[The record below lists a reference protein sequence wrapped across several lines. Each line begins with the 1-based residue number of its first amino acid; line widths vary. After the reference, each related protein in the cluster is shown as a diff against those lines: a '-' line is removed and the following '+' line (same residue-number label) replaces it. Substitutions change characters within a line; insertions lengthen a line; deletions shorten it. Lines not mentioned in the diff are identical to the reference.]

1 MTKRDSTTITQQVPG
16 GTLTTTQSD
25 SGSSSP
31 SAGQSPAFNHLI
43 QRRLDVIIQLGQ
55 GSFGESV
62 ADKVTI
68 SQDASITCA
77 RR

>member
-31 SAGQSPAFNHLI
+31 SAN
-43 QRRLDVIIQLGQ
+43 
-55 GSFGESV
+55 
-62 ADKVTI
+62 
-68 SQDASITCA
+68 
-77 RR
+77 